1 MADLP
6 EHGRLAE
13 TPFPRLL
20 LDLYRARYEG
30 ALTLSRERVGKRFLF
45 QEGAPVFA
53 ESNLASESLGVQLMD
68 AGKISRADY
77 NRVARHVEEKRCKE
91 GTALLELQLIDP
103 KGLFVALKHQVRI
116 RIIECFGWPEGEFF
130 VDSSTRPPDDAQPF
144 RLDVYPLLQEG
155 IETHWSA
162 DRVLLDLQDNMNL
175 FPHPVPTFKRIVE
188 RLHSDEAVQALVEA
202 LDGTRTLWKAVQLAS
217 NLRAMA
223 AAWVLDA
230 AQALAYRDQPVKS
243 GDPSAA
249 LESEV
254 EIVVGER
261 PAAAAA
267 APGSVAAKGGKQR
280 APQRDSEA
288 LAREITDKCERLDD
302 FDYYELLGLEPD
314 AEAGAIKRAYLKAAK
329 IYHPDALA
337 RSGLG
342 AKVRKQA
349 TKVFAKIA
357 KAHATLLD
365 PAQRSEYDASTSASG
380 TAIDA
385 DRLAQAE
392 TLYRKGDI
400 LMKQG
405 NFKGALEFTKPAAD
419 LWPEECAY
427 QSAAGWCFYKKTPA
441 DIQSALQYLEQAVER
456 GPEDHEAHFRLSVVL
471 RAAGAT
477 EAADAALA
485 RAGEL
490 DPADG

>member
-13 TPFPRLL
+13 TPLPRLL
-20 LDLYRARYEG
+20 LDLYRARFDG
-30 ALTLSRERVGKRFLF
+30 ALTLSRERVGKRFLL
-45 QEGAPVFA
+45 QEGVPVFA

-77 NRVARHVEEKRCKE
+77 NRVARCVEEKKCKE
-91 GTALLELQLIDP
+91 GTALLDLELIDP
-103 KGLFVALKHQVRI
+103 KGLFIALKDQVRI
-116 RIIECFGWPEGEFF
+116 RIVECFGWPEGEFF
-130 VDSSTRPPDDAQPF
+130 VDSSTRAPDDAQPF
-144 RLDVYPLLQEG
+144 RLDLYPLLQEG
-155 IETHWSA
+155 IEAHWSA

-202 LDGTRTLWKAVQLAS
+202 LDGTRTLWKAVQLAN
-217 NLRAMA
+217 NLRALA

-230 AQALAYRDQPVKS
+230 AQALSYRDQPVTS
-243 GDPSAA
+243 GDPNAE

-254 EIVVGER
+254 EIVVAER
-261 PAAAAA
+261 PAAATAA
-267 APGSVAAKGGKQR
+267 RGPMASKRGKQP
-280 APQRDSEA
+280 APRPDAEA
-288 LAREITDKCERLDD
+288 VARGITEKYEHLDE
-302 FDYYELLGLEPD
+302 FDYYELLGLEHD
-314 AEAGAIKRAYLKAAK
+314 ADTGAVKRAYLKAAK
-329 IYHPDALA
+329 TYHPDALA
-337 RSGLG
+337 RSNLDPE
-342 AKVRKQA
+342 VRELA
-349 TKVFAKIA
+349 TKVFAMIG
-357 KAHATLLD
+357 KAHNTLLD
-365 PAQRSEYDASTSASG
+365 PAQRSEYDAAISESG

-392 TLYRKGDI
+392 TLYRKGEI

-405 NFKGALEFTKPAAD
+405 NFKGALEFMKPAAD

-427 QSAAGWCFYKKTPA
+427 QSAAGWCLYKKTPP
-441 DIQSALQYLEQAVER
+441 DIQTALGHLEQAVEL
-456 GPEDHEAHFRLSVVL
+456 GPEDHEAHVRLSVVL

-477 EAADAALA
+477 EAADAAQA
-485 RAGEL
+485 RASQL